1 MIASISKGFFKI
13 LIVDIAIPNPCT
25 DTALLNQELYHPHPY
40 DDTKFI
46 RCDYQ
51 QKMYVIQCPD
61 GQRYTTVCALLLL
74 LIPV

>member
-1 MIASISKGFFKI
+1 MN
-13 LIVDIAIPNPCT
+13 VPNPCT
-25 DTALLNQELYHPHPY
+25 ATALQNKELYHPHPY

-61 GQRYTTVCALLLL
+61 GQRYSKVCVDTFRLCKQNCC
-74 LIPV
+74 ITIM